1 MLEETDRFEVVMDPT
16 NLWIVWDKARELP
29 AEHRGLVLIGL
40 AYSAAWMRCRSLNES
55 ELSQDQP
62 RVPLRPVA
70 VFPDVGVD
78 VGE

>member
-1 MLEETDRFEVVMDPT
+1 MLEEMDRFEVFMDPT
-16 NLWIVWDKARELP
+16 NLWTVWDNANELP

-40 AYSAAWMRCRSLNES
+40 SHSAAWMHCRSLNES
-55 ELSQDQP
+55 ELSQHQL
-62 RVPLRPVA
+62 RVPLRAVA